1 MTPLPRV
8 RHFWTCC
15 IRKSDSM
22 RIASLGSGSRG
33 NATLVQHE
41 KTTLLVDN
49 GFSLKQFTRRLD
61 RFEIDPASIDAV
73 LLTHEHG
80 DHSGGIERLC
90 NNHGVPLW
98 TSVGTARA
106 ALAPEFSY
114 RRLVAGQGVTI
125 GGIEVLP
132 ITVPHDASE
141 PLQFIFHQL
150 DNGKRLGILTD
161 TGHVTRHIVE
171 AFSCLDGLLLEFNY
185 DPEML
190 ETGPYPDPLK
200 QRVGGNLGHLSN
212 LQSIELLRQMDTGRL
227 SCLIAA
233 HISEKN
239 NRPVIVEQL
248 ISELDDVPTPV
259 LASQN
264 EGFDWISI

>member
-1 MTPLPRV
+1 
-8 RHFWTCC
+8 
-15 IRKSDSM
+15 M

-41 KTTLLVDN
+41 DTTLLVDN
-49 GFSLKQFTRRLD
+49 GFSLKQFTQRLN
-61 RFEIDPASIDAV
+61 RFEIEPGSIDAV

-90 NNHGVPLW
+90 RNHDIPLW
-98 TSVGTARA
+98 TAVGTARA
-106 ALAPEFSY
+106 ALAPNFQY
-114 RRLVAGQGVTI
+114 HRLVAGRTVTI
-125 GGIEVLP
+125 GGIEVMP

-150 DNGKRLGILTD
+150 DNGKRLGILT
-161 TGHVTRHIVE
+161 E
-171 AFSCLDGLLLEFNY
+171 LLLEFNY

-190 ETGPYPDPLK
+190 ESGPYPDMLK

-212 LQSIELLRQMDTGRL
+212 QQSIDLLRQIDTVRL
-227 SCLIAA
+227 NCLIAA

-239 NRPVIVEQL
+239 NAPVIVDQL
-248 ISELDDVPTPV
+248 IRQLDGVPTPV
-259 LASQN
+259 LANQN

>member
-1 MTPLPRV
+1 
-8 RHFWTCC
+8 
-15 IRKSDSM
+15 M

-41 KTTLLVDN
+41 ETTLLVDN
-49 GFSLKQFTRRLD
+49 GFSLRQFTQRLD
-61 RFEIDPASIDAV
+61 RFKIEPDSIDAV

-90 NNHGVPLW
+90 TSHGIPLW
-98 TSVGTARA
+98 TAVGTARA
-106 ALAPEFSY
+106 VLAPDFQY
-114 RRLVAGQGVTI
+114 RRLVADHAVTI

-161 TGHVTRHIVE
+161 TGHVTQHIVE
-171 AFSCLDGLLLEFNY
+171 AFSNLDALLLEFNY
-185 DPEML
+185 DPGML
-190 ETGPYPDPLK
+190 ESGPYPDMLK
-200 QRVGGNLGHLSN
+200 QRVGGNHGHLSN
-212 LQSIELLRQMDTGRL
+212 EQSIELLRQIDTARL
-227 SCLIAA
+227 NCLIAA

-239 NRPVIVEQL
+239 NMPVIVDQL
-248 ISELDDVPTPV
+248 IRQLDDVPAPV
-259 LASQN
+259 LANQN